1 MGWWKNSSVRHSRA
15 IIHASVAQN
24 QTCPSS
30 GISLLV
36 NDTTIFPVIQ
46 GTNLHIFLISYL
58 TIPPSNPM
66 NGPPFFQESSKRV
79 SSSPNPTSLPWI
91 AMTISVL
98 VFLPLPY
105 PPPPAHGLRHC
116 SSAFLRAWNVPPL
129 FPSTAPLYPHVA
141 LRISN
146 CSITGRMRLIRLAL
160 FDVGG
165 PHPFTEGPSRT
176 KRKQEEEFS
185 PSLLM
190 AWTEPWIFS
199 CPWCSRGP
207 GLQTR
212 AEFQHPCPESPAP
225 RKKTVGLLSLRKCI
239 HPIDSLSLFNLTSTS
254 VIRSCSILRV
264 CALCLFFPRVPP
276 HFLSG

>member
-1 MGWWKNSSVRHSRA
+1 M
-15 IIHASVAQN
+15 
-24 QTCPSS
+24 TLPSS
-30 GISLLV
+30 QLFRALTCTSSWFPILPFLLQ
-36 NDTTIFPVIQ
+36 IQ
-46 GTNLHIFLISYL
+46 WMAHL
-58 TIPPSNPM
+58 
-66 NGPPFFQESSKRV
+66 SSK
-79 SSSPNPTSLPWI
+79 SLPKGFPLLQTQHLSPGLLWPSLYLSSCLYLI
-91 AMTISVL
+91 PLLQPMAYVIVL
-98 VFLPLPY
+98 VLFWE
-105 PPPPAHGLRHC
+105 HGTYHLC
-116 SSAFLRAWNVPPL
+116 SHQQLLYIHTW
-129 FPSTAPLYPHVA
+129 PSGLATAPSQA
-141 LRISN
+141 
-146 CSITGRMRLIRLAL
+146 GWGLIRLAL

-199 CPWCSRGP
+199 CPWCSRDP

-239 HPIDSLSLFNLTSTS
+239 HPIGSLSLFNLTSTS